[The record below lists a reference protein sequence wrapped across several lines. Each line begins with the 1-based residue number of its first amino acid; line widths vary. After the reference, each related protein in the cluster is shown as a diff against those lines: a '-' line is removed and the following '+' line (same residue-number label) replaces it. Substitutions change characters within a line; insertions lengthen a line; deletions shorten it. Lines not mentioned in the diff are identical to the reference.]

1 MENGLVEKR
10 AQELILEAT
19 KEIINTEARIKD
31 LQEQI
36 KEVKNDV
43 KGEGINVKALNTALK
58 RYRAYLEG
66 KDVETDLEESDIYL
80 EVMKNQ

>member
-36 KEVKNDV
+36 KDVKNDV